1 MGRVILE
8 KIFRNLREPK
18 KLLISVGLRLVA
30 FSMSCDSV
38 VLKPIGWVYGS
49 LKRVE
54 LKEIFPGIEEG
65 TVTLVRTY
73 DRDEHTS
80 VTLAEI
86 AALSSIIKH
95 TKVRNIFEIGT
106 YQGNTTLQLAA
117 NSPGDAKITTL
128 DLPPRWNEDRRAI
141 MTPEIFKN
149 VTDRMTV
156 GVQYKET
163 PYADKIKQVFADSA
177 NMNWSQL
184 PGPFDFI
191 FIDGCH
197 YYEYVKKDT
206 ENALRVLRPGGIIV
220 WHDYGMIKDVSRA
233 VDETSKKLQIYAIS
247 GTRLAVGLLKNNSL
261 L

>member
-1 MGRVILE
+1 VKNPMNGVTLG
-8 KIFRNLREPK
+8 KIIRNLREPR
-18 KLLISVGLRLVA
+18 KLLISAGLRFVA
-30 FSMSCDSV
+30 LPMSRDAA
-38 VLKPIGWVYGS
+38 VLKPVGWVYGT

-65 TVTLVRTY
+65 SVKLVRTY

-80 VTLAEI
+80 VTLTEI
-86 AALSSIIKH
+86 AAVSSIIKH
-95 TKVRNIFEIGT
+95 TKVKNIFEIGT

-117 NSPGDAKITTL
+117 NSPGDARITTL
-128 DLPPRWNEDRRAI
+128 DLPSKWNEDKRAI
-141 MTPEIFKN
+141 TTPENFKN
-149 VTDRMTV
+149 VTDRMTI

-163 PYADKIKQVFADSA
+163 SYAGKINQIFADSA
-177 NMNWSQL
+177 NMNWSEL

-206 ENALRVLRPGGIIV
+206 ENALGALRPGGIVV

-233 VDETSKKLQIYAIS
+233 VDETSKKIQIYAIS
-247 GTRLAVGLLKNNSL
+247 GTRLAVGFLKK
-261 L
+261 

>member
-1 MGRVILE
+1 MNGVTFDRI
-8 KIFRNLREPK
+8 IRNLREPK

-30 FSMSCDSV
+30 LSMPCNSAF
-38 VLKPIGWVYGS
+38 LKPIGWVYGT

-54 LKEIFPGIEEG
+54 LTEIFPGIEEG
-65 TVTLVRTY
+65 TVMLVRTY

-86 AALSSIIKH
+86 TALSSIIKY
-95 TKVRNIFEIGT
+95 TKVKNIFEIGT
-106 YQGNTTLQLAA
+106 YRGNTTLQLAV
-117 NSPGDAKITTL
+117 NSPKDARITTL
-128 DLPPRWNEDRRAI
+128 DLPSKWNEDRRAI
-141 MTPEIFKN
+141 TTPEMFKN

-156 GVQYKET
+156 GIQYKET

-177 NMNWSQL
+177 NMNWNEL

-206 ENALRVLRPGGIIV
+206 ENALSVLRPGGIIV

-233 VDETSKKLQIYAIS
+233 VDETSKRIQIYAIS
-247 GTRLAVGLLKNNSL
+247 GTRLAVGFLKN
-261 L
+261 